1 MTKSR
6 QSGRS
11 GLTLVELL
19 VVLAITV
26 IISAL
31 AVPSFVRYAR
41 MAGSDPDLARAELFS
56 VLRAA
61 KMYAV
66 SYNTEA
72 AVAYAINVA
81 GDSVDGVATEILDGY
96 IMCRKASAQ
105 ETLLFNLPPDTFI
118 PVLDDPGRVSTMKD
132 GTCVLPDYRGS
143 NDRRISAVTA
153 NRDTDPLGVIPILIV
168 DIDASAA
175 RGQTEVLLPRILN
188 GTRLDYE
195 VPAGF
200 PAHVFRPSGILR
212 STASKARLTLDITPT
227 PNRSVEDRYAEVPD
241 GQVDDVTGRDG
252 VLHSERIEI
261 YTTLGRVRLAGTGG
275 MI

>member
-6 QSGRS
+6 QCERS

-96 IMCRKASAQ
+96 VMCRKATAQ
-105 ETLLFNLPPDTFI
+105 ETLLFNLPPDTFV

-132 GTCVLPDYRGS
+132 GTCILPDYRGS

-200 PAHVFRPSGILR
+200 PAHVFQPSGILR

-241 GQVDDVTGRDG
+241 GEVDDVTGRDG